1 LENSPQSNPK
11 QPINNVDPVKIHK
24 IRLDTIN
31 VICLS
36 CRKFLGHVAYSDRYS
51 MWKINEIFPLCRECF
66 TSKIG
71 KIPDLYEYDWK
82 NVP

>member
-1 LENSPQSNPK
+1 LENNPESNPR

-36 CRKFLGHVAYSDRYS
+36 CKKFLGHISYSDKYS

-66 TSKIG
+66 TTKIG
-71 KIPDLYEYDWK
+71 SIPDLYEYQKDQ
-82 NVP
+82 

>member
-1 LENSPQSNPK
+1 LDESPQSNPK

-36 CRKFLGHVAYSDRYS
+36 CKKFLGHVAYSDGYS

-71 KIPDLYEYDWK
+71 RIPDLYEYQKDQ
-82 NVP
+82 